1 MTYQYK
7 ARDPLGAVHQGT
19 LEAASVDEARQQL
32 QRDGFQV
39 LDVQSDDAGFTLIAR
54 RVTKKEVIYTTSQLA
69 IMVETGITLSSALA
83 GIIDQEKNPTLKRIL
98 EDLKSSVEAGES
110 FSTALARHPKLFDH
124 TYVSLIKASEATG
137 TLGEMLDTVA
147 EYLRKEVETR
157 GKIRSAMAYPLV
169 MMFVATGVTIFL
181 LTYILPKFAPLF
193 NRRGVQLPKM
203 TTFMMG
209 ASHYL
214 ITYWYLWLLAVV
226 ALVLGFIFGRRTQP
240 GRKAWDWVKISL
252 PLIGTTNRKVIISR
266 TVRTLGTMVKSGVP
280 MLDAIQLSADVSGNY
295 FYEKL
300 WLKVLDEV
308 AGGKQIF
315 ESLAGNPLVPPMLVQ
330 MISSGEETGQ
340 LDVVLQR
347 VSSYYDQEVAASLKT
362 ATSMIEPIMIS
373 VMGVVVGGIGMALLL
388 PIFKLSK
395 MPG

>member
-1 MTYQYK
+1 
-7 ARDPLGAVHQGT
+7 
-19 LEAASVDEARQQL
+19 
-32 QRDGFQV
+32 
-39 LDVQSDDAGFTLIAR
+39 
-54 RVTKKEVIYTTSQLA
+54 LA